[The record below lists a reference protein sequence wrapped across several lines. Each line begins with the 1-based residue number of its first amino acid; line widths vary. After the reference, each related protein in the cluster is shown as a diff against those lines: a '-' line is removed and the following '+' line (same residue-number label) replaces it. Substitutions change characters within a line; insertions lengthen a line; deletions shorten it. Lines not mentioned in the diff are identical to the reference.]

1 MHLLRREEPYQS
13 CFCQG
18 LLTMIRIT
26 DILDTMLKYNP
37 EGDTSMVER
46 AYIYSARVHEGQV
59 RLSGEPYL
67 SHPLEVAGLLAS
79 MKFDSVSISAG
90 LLHDVLEDT
99 SATEEE
105 LRDMFGEEVLK
116 IVKGLTKLS
125 TLPYN
130 SAQARQADSIR
141 KMILAMADDI
151 RVILIKLVDRLH
163 NMRTLKYHKES
174 KQQSIARETMDIYAP
189 IAARLGI
196 YWIKN
201 ELEDIAF
208 STLYPDDYADIA
220 GKINKD
226 KNERDVYIESVR
238 EYIVE
243 KLTAGGLKG
252 EVVGRHKQVYSIYHK
267 MITQDLSFDDIYD
280 IIAFRI
286 ILNTVPECYEALG
299 IIHSLW
305 RPIAKKFKDY
315 IALPKPNR
323 YQSLH
328 TTVFGPFGERVE
340 IQIRTR
346 EMDYIATS
354 GIAAHWSYKEG
365 KAVTAGEGNPY
376 SWIQNLIEA
385 QKDSDNPGEFLE
397 DVRLNLF
404 SDEVHV
410 FTPGGEIRSLI
421 KGATPIDFAYM
432 IHTEVG
438 HQCVGAKVNGRMVQL
453 SHILKTGDIVEILT
467 SSKSKPSRD
476 WLNFAKTAKA
486 RSRIQ
491 RWIKAQERDRSIQL
505 GREMCEK
512 TFLKYRLNFNELV
525 NSPQMSEVV
534 EHFGFKNV
542 DDMIEH
548 VGYGKIT
555 PRQVAQKF
563 FPKVESASDGE
574 SSLLNRLFGRMIKK
588 KPVDGV
594 IVNGV
599 DDMLVRFAKCCQP
612 VPGDPIAGYI
622 TRGSGVSVHRADCVN
637 MSKVTPERLIDVEW
651 ADNAQSKYPVKIR
664 VRSYDRLGLLAE
676 IISLISQQGA
686 NIMAVNTETNA
697 DRTVELFFSLS
708 VDGTKQL
715 DNIIALVKKI
725 KFVYDVKRL
734 SA

>member
-1 MHLLRREEPYQS
+1 
-13 CFCQG
+13 
-18 LLTMIRIT
+18 MIRIT

-37 EGDTSMVER
+37 DGDTSLVER

-67 SHPLEVAGLLAS
+67 SHPLEVAYILAT
-79 MKFDSVSISAG
+79 MKLDSVCISAG

-99 SATEEE
+99 SATEDDVKD
-105 LRDMFGEEVLK
+105 LFGEEVLK
-116 IVKGLTKLS
+116 IVMGLTKLS
-125 TLPYN
+125 ALPYN
-130 SAQARQADSIR
+130 SAQARQADSLR

-163 NMRTLKYHKES
+163 NMRTLEYQKDHK
-174 KQQSIARETMDIYAP
+174 KQRIARETMDIYAP

-196 YWIKN
+196 YWIKS
-201 ELEDIAF
+201 ELEEIGF
-208 STLYPDDYADIA
+208 KTLHHEEYASISS
-220 GKINKD
+220 KISND
-226 KNERDVYIESVR
+226 KNERDVYIDSVR
-238 EYIVE
+238 EYILE
-243 KLTAGGLKG
+243 KLNENGLTA
-252 EVVGRHKQVYSIYHK
+252 EVSGRHKQVYSIYHK
-267 MITQDLSFDDIYD
+267 MMTQELPFEEIYD

-299 IIHSLW
+299 IVHSLW

-315 IALPKPNR
+315 IALPKPNM

-340 IQIRTR
+340 IQIRTK
-346 EMDYIATS
+346 EMDHVATS

-365 KAVTAGEGNPY
+365 RAVTGKGDNPY
-376 SWIQNLIEA
+376 SWIQNLIDS
-385 QKDSDNPGEFLE
+385 QKDIDTPGEFLE

-421 KGATPIDFAYM
+421 KGATPVDFAYL

-453 SHILKTGDIVEILT
+453 SHTLKTGDIVEILT

-476 WLNFAKTAKA
+476 WLNFVKTPKA
-486 RSRIQ
+486 RSRIK

-505 GREMCEK
+505 GREICEK
-512 TFLKYRLNFNELV
+512 TFSKYKLNFNALV
-525 NSPQMSEVV
+525 NTPEMTDVV
-534 EHFGFKNV
+534 AHFGFKTL

-555 PRQVAQKF
+555 PRQVVQKF
-563 FPKVESASDGE
+563 FPRLKPEAGREES
-574 SSLLNRLFGRMIKK
+574 LINRLFGRMIKK

-594 IVNGV
+594 IVHGV

-612 VPGDPIAGYI
+612 VPGEPIAGYI
-622 TRGSGVSVHRADCVN
+622 TRGAGVAVHRADCVN
-637 MSKVTPERLIDVEW
+637 VVKAPPERRIEVEW
-651 ADNAQSKYPVKIR
+651 ANETPSKYPVRIR
-664 VRSYDRLGLLAE
+664 IRSYDRIGLLAE
-676 IISLISQQGA
+676 ITSLVSQQGA
-686 NIMAVNTETNA
+686 NILAVNTETSA
-697 DRTVELFFSLS
+697 DKTVELFFSLS
-708 VDGTKQL
+708 VDDAAQL
-715 DNIIALVKKI
+715 DNIVAVIKKI
-725 KFVYDVKRL
+725 KSVYSVRRL
-734 SA
+734 TG

>member
-1 MHLLRREEPYQS
+1 
-13 CFCQG
+13 
-18 LLTMIRIT
+18 MIRIT
-26 DILDTMLKYNP
+26 DILDTMTKYNP
-37 EGDTSMVER
+37 DGDTGIVER

-67 SHPLEVAGLLAS
+67 SHPLEVAGILAS
-79 MKFDSVSISAG
+79 MKMDSVCISAG

-99 SATEEE
+99 NATEEDLRE
-105 LRDMFGEEVLK
+105 LFGEETVK

-125 TLPYN
+125 ALPYN

-163 NMRTLKYHKES
+163 NMRTIQFHKEH
-174 KQQSIARETMDIYAP
+174 KQQAIAQETMDIYAP

-201 ELEDIAF
+201 ELEEISF
-208 STLYPDDYADIA
+208 RTLYAEVYASIS
-220 GKINKD
+220 GKIS
-226 KNERDVYIESVR
+226 KNREERDAYIESVR
-238 EYIVE
+238 EYISE
-243 KLTAGGLKG
+243 KMAASGLKG
-252 EVVGRHKQVYSIYHK
+252 EVSGRHKQIYSIYQK
-267 MITQDLSFDDIYD
+267 MQTQDLPFEEIYD

-286 ILNTVPECYEALG
+286 ILDTVPQCYEALG

-315 IALPKPNR
+315 IALPKANM

-346 EMDYIATS
+346 EMDSIATS

-365 KAVTAGEGNPY
+365 KALPSKEGNPF

-385 QKDSDNPGEFLE
+385 QKEIDTPGEFLE

-410 FTPGGEIRSLI
+410 FTPGGEVRSLI
-421 KGATPIDFAYM
+421 QGATPIDFAYL
-432 IHTEVG
+432 IHTEIG

-453 SHILKTGDIVEILT
+453 SYILKTGDIVEILT
-467 SSKSKPSRD
+467 SSKGTPSRD
-476 WLNFAKTAKA
+476 WLNFARTAKA
-486 RSRIQ
+486 RSRIK

-512 TFLKYRLNFNELV
+512 TFSKYRLNFSESV
-525 NSPQMSEVV
+525 NSPEMAQVMEQL
-534 EHFGFKNV
+534 GFKTI

-548 VGYGKIT
+548 VGYGKVT
-555 PRQVAQKF
+555 PRQVVQKF
-563 FPKVESASDGE
+563 FPRLKPAPDEE
-574 SSLLNRLFGRMIKK
+574 QSLFNRLFSRMIKK
-588 KPVDGV
+588 KPADGV
-594 IVNGV
+594 IVHGV

-612 VPGDPIAGYI
+612 VPGEPIAGYI
-622 TRGSGVSVHRADCVN
+622 TRGAGVAVHRATCVN
-637 MSKVTPERLIDVEW
+637 VVKAPRERRIDVSW
-651 ADNAQSKYPVKIR
+651 ADDRSSKYPVRIR
-664 VRSYDRLGLLAE
+664 VRSFPRNGLLAE
-676 IISLISQQGA
+676 ITSLVSQQGA
-686 NIMAVNTETNA
+686 DVIAVNTEDNA
-697 DRTVELFFSLS
+697 DRSRDYICSLT
-708 VDGTKQL
+708 VDGARQL
-715 DNIIALVKKI
+715 DSVIAVVKKI
-725 KFVYDVKRL
+725 KSVYDVKRL
-734 SA
+734 STSPEEH

>member
-1 MHLLRREEPYQS
+1 
-13 CFCQG
+13 
-18 LLTMIRIT
+18 MIRIN

-37 EGDTSMVER
+37 DGDTSLVER

-67 SHPLEVAGLLAS
+67 SHPLEVAYILS
-79 MKFDSVSISAG
+79 TMKLDSVCISAG

-99 SATEEE
+99 SATEDD
-105 LRDMFGEEVLK
+105 LRDLFGEEVLK

-125 TLPYN
+125 ALPYN

-163 NMRTLKYHKES
+163 NMRTLEFQKEHKR
-174 KQQSIARETMDIYAP
+174 QRIARETMDIYAP

-196 YWIKN
+196 YWIKS
-201 ELEDIAF
+201 ELEEIGF
-208 STLYPDDYADIA
+208 KTLNPEEYASINS
-220 GKINKD
+220 KISND

-238 EYIVE
+238 EFLIE
-243 KLTAGGLKG
+243 KLAENGLKA
-252 EVVGRHKQVYSIYHK
+252 EVVGRHKQIYSIYHK
-267 MITQDLSFDDIYD
+267 MMTQELPFDEIYD

-286 ILNTVPECYEALG
+286 ILSSIPECYEALG
-299 IIHSLW
+299 IVHSLW

-315 IALPKPNR
+315 IALPKPNM

-346 EMDYIATS
+346 EMDYVATS

-365 KAVTAGEGNPY
+365 RAVPGKSGNPY
-376 SWIQNLIEA
+376 SWIQNLIDS
-385 QKDSDNPGEFLE
+385 QKDIDTPGEFLE

-421 KGATPIDFAYM
+421 KGATPVDFAYL

-453 SHILKTGDIVEILT
+453 SHPLKTGDIVEILT
-467 SSKSKPSRD
+467 SPKSRPSMD
-476 WLNFAKTAKA
+476 WLNFVKTPKA
-486 RSRIQ
+486 RSRIK

-512 TFLKYRLNFNELV
+512 TFSKYRLNFNEML
-525 NSPQMSEVV
+525 NSPEMAAVV
-534 EHFGFKNV
+534 EHFGFKTI

-555 PRQVAQKF
+555 PRQVIQKF
-563 FPKVESASDGE
+563 LPKLKPETSRE
-574 SSLLNRLFGRMIKK
+574 ESLLNRLFGRMKKK
-588 KPVDGV
+588 KPADGV
-594 IVNGV
+594 IVHGV

-612 VPGDPIAGYI
+612 VPGEPIAGYI
-622 TRGSGVSVHRADCVN
+622 TRGEGVAVHRADCANVA
-637 MSKVTPERLIDVEW
+637 KATAERRIDVEW
-651 ADNAQSKYPVKIR
+651 AAHTPSKYPVTIR
-664 VRSYDRLGLLAE
+664 IRSYDRIGLLAE
-676 IISLISQQGA
+676 ITSLVSQQGA
-686 NIMAVNTETNA
+686 NIVAVNTETGA
-697 DRTVELFFSLS
+697 DKTVDLFFTLS
-708 VDGTKQL
+708 VDDAKQL
-715 DNIIALVKKI
+715 DNIVMVIKKI
-725 KFVYDVKRL
+725 KSVYSVKRL
-734 SA
+734 TN

>member
-1 MHLLRREEPYQS
+1 
-13 CFCQG
+13 
-18 LLTMIRIT
+18 MIRIN

-37 EGDTSMVER
+37 DGDASIVER
-46 AYIYSARVHEGQV
+46 AYIYSARAHEGQV

-67 SHPLEVAGLLAS
+67 SHPLEVAGILAA
-79 MKFDSVSISAG
+79 MKLDSGCIAAG

-99 SATEEE
+99 SATEDE
-105 LRDMFGEEVLK
+105 LRDLFGEDVLK
-116 IVKGLTKLS
+116 LVKGLTKLS
-125 TLPYN
+125 ALPYD
-130 SAQARQADSIR
+130 SSQARQADSIR

-163 NMRTLKYHKES
+163 NMRTLQYQKDY
-174 KQQSIARETMDIYAP
+174 KQQRIARETMDIYAP

-196 YWIKN
+196 YWIKS
-201 ELEDIAF
+201 ELEEIGF
-208 STLYPDDYADIA
+208 RTLYPEDYEAISS
-220 GKINKD
+220 KINKD
-226 KNERDVYIESVR
+226 KIEREAYVESVR
-238 EYIVE
+238 EFIVE
-243 KLTAGGLKG
+243 KLAGNELKG
-252 EVVGRHKQVYSIYHK
+252 EVVGRHKQIFSIYQK
-267 MITQDLSFDDIYD
+267 MKTQELTFEEIYD

-286 ILNTVPECYEALG
+286 IVDTVPECYEVLG

-315 IALPKPNR
+315 IALPKPNM

-365 KAVTAGEGNPY
+365 KAVTTKEGNLY
-376 SWIQNLIEA
+376 SWLQNLVEA
-385 QKDSDNPGEFLE
+385 QKDIDAPADFLE

-410 FTPGGEIRSLI
+410 FTPGGEIRSLT
-421 KGATPIDFAYM
+421 KGATPVDFAYM

-453 SHILKTGDIVEILT
+453 SYILKTGDIVEILT

-476 WLNFAKTAKA
+476 WLNFVQTPKA
-486 RSRIQ
+486 RSRIK
-491 RWIKAQERDRSIQL
+491 RWYKAQERDRSVQL

-512 TFLKYRLNFNELV
+512 TFAKYRLNFNELV
-525 NSPQMSEVV
+525 NSPQMTEVV
-534 EHFGFKNV
+534 EHFGFKTV

-563 FPKVESASDGE
+563 FPKMKAAAAEE
-574 SSLLNRLFGRMIKK
+574 TSLLNRLFSRMRKR
-588 KPVDGV
+588 KPVNGV
-594 IVNGV
+594 IVHGV

-612 VPGDPIAGYI
+612 VPGEPIAGYI
-622 TRGSGVSVHRADCVN
+622 TRGEGVAVHRADCVN
-637 MSKVTPERLIDVEW
+637 VTKAPPERRIEVEW
-651 ADNAQSKYPVKIR
+651 ARDKSSQYPARLRIQ
-664 VRSYDRLGLLAE
+664 SYDRLGLLAE
-676 IISLISQQGA
+676 ITAQVSQQGA
-686 NIMAVNTETNA
+686 NILAVNTESNS
-697 DRTVELFFSLS
+697 DGTVEMSFSLT
-708 VDGTKQL
+708 VDDNDQL
-715 DNIIALVKKI
+715 DKLMSVIRRI
-725 KFVYDVKRL
+725 KSVYGVKRI
-734 SA
+734 SG

>member
-1 MHLLRREEPYQS
+1 
-13 CFCQG
+13 
-18 LLTMIRIT
+18 MIRIT

>member
-1 MHLLRREEPYQS
+1 
-13 CFCQG
+13 
-18 LLTMIRIT
+18 MIRIN
-26 DILDTMLKYNP
+26 DILDTMLRYNP
-37 EGDTSMVER
+37 DGDTSLVER

-67 SHPLEVAGLLAS
+67 SHPLEVAGILAD
-79 MKFDSVSISAG
+79 MKLDSVCISAG

-99 SATEEE
+99 SATEDDLGE
-105 LRDMFGEEVLK
+105 LFGEEVLK

-125 TLPYN
+125 ALPYN

-163 NMRTLKYHKES
+163 NMRTLDFQKEHK
-174 KQQSIARETMDIYAP
+174 KQRIARETMDIYAP

-196 YWIKN
+196 YWIKS
-201 ELEDIAF
+201 ELEEIGF
-208 STLYPDDYADIA
+208 KTLNPEEYAAIS
-220 GKINKD
+220 GKVSND

-238 EYIVE
+238 EYLIE
-243 KLTAGGLKG
+243 KLAENGLKG
-252 EVVGRHKQVYSIYHK
+252 DVAGRHKQIYSIYHK
-267 MITQDLSFDDIYD
+267 MMTQELPFDEIYD

-286 ILNTVPECYEALG
+286 ILDTVQECYEALG
-299 IIHSLW
+299 IVHSLW

-315 IALPKPNR
+315 IALPKPNM

-346 EMDYIATS
+346 EMDHVATA

-365 KAVTAGEGNPY
+365 RAVTGKGGNPY
-376 SWIQNLIEA
+376 AWIQNLVDS
-385 QKDSDNPGEFLE
+385 QKDIDTPGEFLE

-421 KGATPIDFAYM
+421 KGATPVDFAYL

-453 SHILKTGDIVEILT
+453 SHALKTGDIVEILT

-476 WLNFAKTAKA
+476 WLNFVKTPKA
-486 RSRIQ
+486 RSRIK
-491 RWIKAQERDRSIQL
+491 RWIKAQERDRSIHL

-512 TFLKYRLNFNELV
+512 TFHKYRLNFNEIS
-525 NSPQMSEVV
+525 NSPEMTEVV
-534 EHFGFKNV
+534 AHFGFKTV

-548 VGYGKIT
+548 IGYGKIT
-555 PRQVAQKF
+555 PKQVVQKF
-563 FPKVESASDGE
+563 FPKIKTETARE
-574 SSLLNRLFGRMIKK
+574 ESLLNRLFGRMMKK

-594 IVNGV
+594 IVHGV

-612 VPGDPIAGYI
+612 VPGEPIAGYI
-622 TRGSGVSVHRADCVN
+622 TRGAGVAVHRADCANVVN
-637 MSKVTPERLIDVEW
+637 ASTERRIDVEW
-651 ADNAQSKYPVKIR
+651 ADKTPSKYPARIR
-664 VRSYDRLGLLAE
+664 IRSYDRLGLLAE
-676 IISLISQQGA
+676 ITSLVSQQGA
-686 NIMAVNTETNA
+686 NILAVNTETN
-697 DRTVELFFSLS
+697 DDKTVELFFTLS
-708 VDGTKQL
+708 VDDAQQL
-715 DNIIALVKKI
+715 DNIVAVIKKI
-725 KFVYDVKRL
+725 KSVYSAKRVT
-734 SA
+734 S